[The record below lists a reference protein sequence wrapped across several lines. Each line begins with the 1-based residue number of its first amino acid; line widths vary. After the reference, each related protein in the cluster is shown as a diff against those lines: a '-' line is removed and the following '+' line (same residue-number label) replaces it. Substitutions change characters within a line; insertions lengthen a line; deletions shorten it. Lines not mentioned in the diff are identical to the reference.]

1 MINIAKIEEYY
12 LFHIVSRNLPDIL
25 SFVEGQD
32 LIATINSQFFQEI
45 FNFFQIFHLHNSVTT
60 FLVPIMLLIFILM
73 LQFVTLFFNF
83 SFGKK
88 FFNILP
94 EKFVLPY
101 HVCKQVMLSFQTVQ
115 TIFSIFLIPLLQK
128 NNGPSL
134 T

>member
-1 MINIAKIEEYY
+1 
-12 LFHIVSRNLPDIL
+12 
-25 SFVEGQD
+25 
-32 LIATINSQFFQEI
+32 
-45 FNFFQIFHLHNSVTT
+45 
-60 FLVPIMLLIFILM
+60 M
-73 LQFVTLFFNF
+73 LQSVTLFFNF

-88 FFNILP
+88 SFNILP

-101 HVCKQVMLSFQTVQ
+101 HVFKQVMLSFQTLQ